1 MSLHSE
7 GEGTV
12 DRKVV
17 RPVAWAVVILG
28 TAVCAAV
35 YGRLVAQG
43 RTLVPP
49 GLIVAGVLLALV
61 LVLYLL
67 PPTLVSATAR
77 LSDADLLKAQNEVRT
92 ALVQALGG
100 VAVVGTLYFT
110 AVSLNDTR
118 DGTNRSLELNRQGQL
133 ADRFTQA
140 LKGLGNAEV
149 DVRVG
154 AIYALEQVAT
164 SSADHRLAVVDIL
177 TSYLRDHD
185 RWQPSGA
192 VQASAGV
199 TAPASSP
206 LRADFQAA
214 LTVLGRRAPHDTDR
228 RLELPG
234 IDLGGADLRDAH
246 FENADLYGAHF
257 AKALL
262 NNAHLDRA
270 ILYNAD
276 FTKAVLDHASLTE
289 AVLVGTD
296 LTRAVLDH
304 AQLRGTNLTEAVL
317 IGTELTGADID
328 KADLT
333 GVRDITP
340 DQLGRT
346 KGKPSALPA
355 LGAGIG
361 R

>member
-1 MSLHSE
+1 MSVHSE

-12 DRKVV
+12 DRIV

-28 TAVCAAV
+28 TVVCAAV
-35 YGRLVAQG
+35 YARLVAQG
-43 RTLVPP
+43 RSLVPP

-67 PPTLVSATAR
+67 PPILVSTTAAR
-77 LSDADLLKAQNEVRT
+77 LGDADLVKAQNEVRT

-199 TAPASSP
+199 TAPASSS

-234 IDLGGADLRDAH
+234 IDLSGADLRGAH

-257 AKALL
+257 ARALL
-262 NNAHLDRA
+262 NNAHLDQA

-296 LTRAVLDH
+296 LTGAVLDH

-317 IGTELTGADID
+317 VGTEMSGADID
-328 KADLT
+328 NADLS

-340 DQLGRT
+340 DQLGQT